1 MKSNDFAAA
10 PQSKLKQIA
19 IKESQEQLSLA
30 RVAAVFY
37 AAILL
42 VGFLDDNG
50 HRVLTNV
57 KGNTHT
63 SIPPFG
69 E

>member
-10 PQSKLKQIA
+10 PQFKLKHVA
-19 IKESQEQLSLA
+19 IERSQRQLSLG